1 MWLVTD
7 AENQSRKVV
16 TAGPGKKGNYVAVY
30 VIRVHDRNN
39 VGQNLRDERWGMAV
53 RHDPANAVIDGK
65 PRSES
70 DVRRDCELRTV
81 GQYIE
86 SSKNKE
92 NQHRLSEGKSAADR
106 FKALRNGEKL
116 SNCMYH
122 YEIAWKRI
130 VALEDIYEKPWLATI
145 AYKLT
150 DDVGEYTEL
159 AYPYDWWKK
168 QREHDATFMVHGKVC
183 PNVRLHRVSAPG
195 PGSRSTKKKES
206 KSTLGMASFC

>member
-1 MWLVTD
+1 M
-7 AENQSRKVV
+7 
-16 TAGPGKKGNYVAVY
+16 
-30 VIRVHDRNN
+30 IRVHDRNN
-39 VGQNLRDERWGMAV
+39 AGQILRDERWGMAV
-53 RHDPANAVIDGK
+53 RLDPANTVIDGK

-86 SSKNKE
+86 SSKDMYNR
-92 NQHRLSEGKSAADR
+92 HRVSEGKSAADR

-122 YEIAWKRI
+122 YEIDWRR
-130 VALEDIYEKPWLATI
+130 VATLENIYEKPWLATI

-150 DDVGEYTEL
+150 DDVGAYTEL

-168 QREHDATFMVHGKVC
+168 QREHDATFMVHGTVC
-183 PNVRLHRVSAPG
+183 PNVRLHRVSAPA
-195 PGSRSTKKKES
+195 GSRSKTKKES